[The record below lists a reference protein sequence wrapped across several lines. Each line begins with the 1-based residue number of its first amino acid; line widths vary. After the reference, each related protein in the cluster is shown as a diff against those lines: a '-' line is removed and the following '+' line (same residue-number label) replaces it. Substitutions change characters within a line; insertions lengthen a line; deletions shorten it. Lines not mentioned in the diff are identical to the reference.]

1 MSLPSKL
8 PKLLMLA
15 IASLQGLGVYLLYR
29 SFDEGL
35 WPSQSPMWFY
45 PMISLIL
52 LLPAG
57 FLLTVER
64 YRVRAALLR
73 VGAYGVVIGLL
84 GAYVGYQA
92 MPFGAVRV
100 DGLSATYAISLG
112 IASFVT
118 LIFVQRQVSDD
129 ASGYE
134 PLFIF
139 SWRNLVVGAL
149 SLAFLGGAILMY
161 LLWAALFNE
170 IGIGFFKELFRKVW
184 FVTLLGALSFGGGV
198 IVFRG
203 LTDVVDS
210 ISRLLSGIIKLLLPF
225 LLVMTAVFLVALPF
239 TGLEILW
246 ATNQGTMLLM
256 VLTFILLLCINAV
269 YQTGAAENPYP
280 LWLHHAITGA
290 LFTLPIFSALSFY
303 GLYARLDQYA
313 WTVVRY
319 WAVVIWL
326 ILCLFSFGYVLAV
339 IKCRAAWPTMMAS
352 VNSILGVFVIVVLL
366 LSNSPLLDF
375 RKLSLASQMHRL
387 TSGAVSPEDFDDQ
400 YLRNELA
407 RPGYLALQELTAQ
420 DPVLWARLKDGS
432 DPLGETSGAQPGNLE
447 AGDPSRLV
455 SPPRQKAGALV
466 LAPAD
471 LVLPTPVAVAIDA
484 LMAVRE
490 GASAYVLAVD
500 FDRDAHSEYA
510 VLMFGATG
518 AHQNGSYYFKEESG
532 AWVKRA
538 LRLSRSSGALDF
550 DQVQQAQALLEPAE
564 LNNLVLGPWV
574 FKPD

>member
-1 MSLPSKL
+1 MSLPSHL

-15 IASLQGLGVYLLYR
+15 TAGLQGLGVSLLYR

-45 PMISLIL
+45 PMISLVL
-52 LLPAG
+52 LLPTG
-57 FLLTVER
+57 FLLTVEQA
-64 YRVRAALLR
+64 RVRSALLR
-73 VGAYGVVIGLL
+73 VGAYGIIVGLL
-84 GAYVGYQA
+84 GAYIGYQA
-92 MPFGAVRV
+92 MPFGAVRI
-100 DGLSATYAISLG
+100 DGLSATYAITLG
-112 IASFVT
+112 IASFIT
-118 LIFVQRQVSDD
+118 LIFVQRQVTE
-129 ASGYE
+129 ALGYE
-134 PLFIF
+134 PLFLF
-139 SWRNLVVGAL
+139 SWRNLVVGGL
-149 SLAFLGGAILMY
+149 SLAFLGGVILMY

-184 FVTLLGALSFGGGV
+184 FVALLGALSFGGGV

-225 LLVMTAVFLVALPF
+225 LLVMTVAFLVALPF

-246 ATNQGTMLLM
+246 STNQGTLLLM
-256 VLTFILLLCINAV
+256 VLTFILLLCLNAV
-269 YQTGAAENPYP
+269 YQTGAGSSPYP
-280 LWLHHAITGA
+280 SWLHHAITGA
-290 LFTLPIFSALSFY
+290 LFTLPVFSALSFY

-319 WAVVIWL
+319 WAFVVWL
-326 ILCLFSFGYVLAV
+326 TLCLFSFGYVLAV
-339 IKCRAAWPTMMAS
+339 IKRRAAWPTMMAS

-366 LSNSPLLDF
+366 LSNSPVLDF

-400 YLRNELA
+400 YLRAELA

-432 DPLGETSGAQPGNLE
+432 DPLSETAGAQPGNLE
-447 AGDPSRLV
+447 ARDLSRSASL
-455 SPPRQKAGALV
+455 PRQKNGALV

-471 LVLPTPVAVAIDA
+471 LVLPTPVAVAINA
-484 LMAVRE
+484 LMAAE
-490 GASAYVLAVD
+490 ADTSAYVLAVD
-500 FDRDAHSEYA
+500 FDQDGQTEYA
-510 VLMFGATG
+510 ALLFGPAG
-518 AHQNGSYYFKEESG
+518 ARQDGSYYFKEARG
-532 AWVKRA
+532 VWLRKA
-538 LRLSRSSGALDF
+538 LRRSRSSGALEF
-550 DQVQQAQALLEPAE
+550 DQVQQTQAVLEPAR

>member
-1 MSLPSKL
+1 MSLPSYL
-8 PKLLMLA
+8 PKSLMLA
-15 IASLQGLGVYLLYR
+15 TAGLQGLGIYLLYR

-45 PMISLIL
+45 PMISLVL

-64 YRVRAALLR
+64 SRERATLVR
-73 VGAYGVVIGLL
+73 VGAYGIIVGLL

-92 MPFGAVRV
+92 MPFGAVRI
-100 DGLSATYAISLG
+100 DGLSVTYAITLG
-112 IASFVT
+112 IASFIT
-118 LIFVQRQVSDD
+118 LIFVQRQVTE
-129 ASGYE
+129 ALGYE
-134 PLFIF
+134 PLFLF
-139 SWRNLVVGAL
+139 SWRNLVVGGL
-149 SLAFLGGAILMY
+149 SLAFLGGVILMY

-184 FVTLLGALSFGGGV
+184 FVALLGALSFGSGV

-225 LLVMTAVFLVALPF
+225 LLVMTVAFLVALPF

-246 ATNQGTMLLM
+246 STNQGTLLLM
-256 VLTFILLLCINAV
+256 VLTFILLLCLNAV
-269 YQTGAAENPYP
+269 YQTGAGSSPYP
-280 LWLHHAITGA
+280 SWLHHAITGA
-290 LFTLPIFSALSFY
+290 LFTLPVFSALSFY

-319 WAVVIWL
+319 WAFVVWL
-326 ILCLFSFGYVLAV
+326 TLCLFSFGYVLAV
-339 IKCRAAWPTMMAS
+339 IKRRAAWPTMMAS

-366 LSNSPLLDF
+366 LSNSPVLDF

-387 TSGAVSPEDFDDQ
+387 TSGAVSPADFDDQ
-400 YLRNELA
+400 YLRAELA
-407 RPGYLALQELTAQ
+407 RPGYLALQELTEQ

-432 DPLGETSGAQPGNLE
+432 DPLSETAGAQPGNLE
-447 AGDPSRLV
+447 ARDLSRSASL
-455 SPPRQKAGALV
+455 PRQKNGALV

-471 LVLPTPVAVAIDA
+471 LVLPTPVAVAINA
-484 LMAVRE
+484 LMAAE
-490 GASAYVLAVD
+490 ADTSAYVLAVD
-500 FDRDAHSEYA
+500 FDQDGQTEYA
-510 VLMFGATG
+510 ALLFGPAG
-518 AHQNGSYYFKEESG
+518 ARQDGSYYFKEARG
-532 AWVKRA
+532 VWLRKA
-538 LRLSRSSGALDF
+538 LRRSRSSGVLEF
-550 DQVQQAQALLEPAE
+550 DQIQQTQAVLEPAR
-564 LNNLVLGPWV
+564 LSNLVLGPWV

>member
-1 MSLPSKL
+1 MSLPSHL

-15 IASLQGLGVYLLYR
+15 TAGLQGLGMYLLYR

-45 PMISLIL
+45 PMISLVL
-52 LLPAG
+52 LLPTG
-57 FLLTVER
+57 FLLTVEQA
-64 YRVRAALLR
+64 RVRSALLR
-73 VGAYGVVIGLL
+73 VGAYGIIVGLL
-84 GAYVGYQA
+84 GAYIGYQA
-92 MPFGAVRV
+92 MPFGEVRI
-100 DGLSATYAISLG
+100 DGLSATYAITLG
-112 IASFVT
+112 IASFIT
-118 LIFVQRQVSDD
+118 LIFVQRQVTE
-129 ASGYE
+129 ALGYE
-134 PLFIF
+134 PLFLF
-139 SWRNLVVGAL
+139 SWRNLVVGGL
-149 SLAFLGGAILMY
+149 SLAFLGGVILMY

-184 FVTLLGALSFGGGV
+184 FVALLGALSFGSGV

-225 LLVMTAVFLVALPF
+225 LLVMTVAFLVALPF

-246 ATNQGTMLLM
+246 STNQGTLLLM
-256 VLTFILLLCINAV
+256 VLTFILLLCLNAV
-269 YQTGAAENPYP
+269 YQTGAGSSPYP
-280 LWLHHAITGA
+280 SWLHHAITGA
-290 LFTLPIFSALSFY
+290 LFTLPVFSALSFY

-319 WAVVIWL
+319 WAFVVWL
-326 ILCLFSFGYVLAV
+326 TLCLFSFGYVLAV
-339 IKCRAAWPTMMAS
+339 IKRRAAWPTMMAS

-366 LSNSPLLDF
+366 LSNSPVLDF

-400 YLRNELA
+400 YLRAELA
-407 RPGYLALQELTAQ
+407 RPGYLALQELTEQ

-432 DPLGETSGAQPGNLE
+432 DPLSETAGAQPGNLE
-447 AGDPSRLV
+447 ARDLSRSASL
-455 SPPRQKAGALV
+455 PRQKNGALV

-484 LMAVRE
+484 LMAAE
-490 GASAYVLAVD
+490 ADTSAYVLAVD
-500 FDRDAHSEYA
+500 FDQDGQTEYA
-510 VLMFGATG
+510 ALLFGPAG
-518 AHQNGSYYFKEESG
+518 ARQDGSYYFKEARG
-532 AWVKRA
+532 VWLRKA
-538 LRLSRSSGALDF
+538 LRRSRSSGVLEF
-550 DQVQQAQALLEPAE
+550 DQIQQTQAVLEPAR
-564 LNNLVLGPWV
+564 LSNLVLGPWV

>member
-1 MSLPSKL
+1 MSLPSHL

-15 IASLQGLGVYLLYR
+15 TAGLQGLGMYLLYR

-45 PMISLIL
+45 PMISLVL
-52 LLPAG
+52 LLPTG

-64 YRVRAALLR
+64 SRERATLLR
-73 VGAYGVVIGLL
+73 VGAYGIIVGLL
-84 GAYVGYQA
+84 GAYIGYQA
-92 MPFGAVRV
+92 MPFGAVRI
-100 DGLSATYAISLG
+100 DGLSATYAITLG
-112 IASFVT
+112 IASFIT
-118 LIFVQRQVSDD
+118 LIFVQRQVTE
-129 ASGYE
+129 ALGYE
-134 PLFIF
+134 PLFLF

-149 SLAFLGGAILMY
+149 SLAFLGGVILMY

-184 FVTLLGALSFGGGV
+184 FVALLGALSFGSGV

-225 LLVMTAVFLVALPF
+225 LLVMTVAFLVALPF

-246 ATNQGTMLLM
+246 STNQGTLLLM
-256 VLTFILLLCINAV
+256 VLTFILLLCLNAV
-269 YQTGAAENPYP
+269 YQTGAGSSPYP
-280 LWLHHAITGA
+280 SWLHHAITGA
-290 LFTLPIFSALSFY
+290 LFTLPVFSALSFY

-319 WAVVIWL
+319 WAFVVWL
-326 ILCLFSFGYVLAV
+326 TLCLFSFGYVLAV
-339 IKCRAAWPTMMAS
+339 IKRRAAWPTMMAS

-366 LSNSPLLDF
+366 LSNSPVLDF

-400 YLRNELA
+400 YLRAELA

-432 DPLGETSGAQPGNLE
+432 DPLSETAGAQPGNLE
-447 AGDPSRLV
+447 ARDLSRSASL
-455 SPPRQKAGALV
+455 PRQKNGALV

-471 LVLPTPVAVAIDA
+471 LVLPTPVAVAINA
-484 LMAVRE
+484 LMAAE
-490 GASAYVLAVD
+490 ADTSAYVLAVD
-500 FDRDAHSEYA
+500 FDQDGQTEYA
-510 VLMFGATG
+510 ALLFGPAG
-518 AHQNGSYYFKEESG
+518 ARQDGSYYFKEARG
-532 AWVKRA
+532 VWLRKA
-538 LRLSRSSGALDF
+538 LRRSRSSGVLEF
-550 DQVQQAQALLEPAE
+550 DQIQQTQAVLEPAR
-564 LNNLVLGPWV
+564 LSNLVLGPWV

>member
-1 MSLPSKL
+1 MSLPSHL

-15 IASLQGLGVYLLYR
+15 TAGLQGLGMYLLYR

-45 PMISLIL
+45 PMISLVL
-52 LLPAG
+52 LLPTG

-64 YRVRAALLR
+64 SRERATLLR
-73 VGAYGVVIGLL
+73 VGAYGIIVGLL
-84 GAYVGYQA
+84 GAYIGYQA
-92 MPFGAVRV
+92 MPFGAVRI
-100 DGLSATYAISLG
+100 DGLSATYAITLG
-112 IASFVT
+112 IASFIT
-118 LIFVQRQVSDD
+118 LIFVQRQVTE
-129 ASGYE
+129 ALGYE
-134 PLFIF
+134 PLFLF

-149 SLAFLGGAILMY
+149 SLAFLGGVILMY

-170 IGIGFFKELFRKVW
+170 IGIGFFKELFREVW
-184 FVTLLGALSFGGGV
+184 FVALLGALSFGSGV

-225 LLVMTAVFLVALPF
+225 LLVMTVVFLVALPF

-246 ATNQGTMLLM
+246 STNQGTLLLM
-256 VLTFILLLCINAV
+256 VLTFILLLCLNAV
-269 YQTGAAENPYP
+269 YQTGAGSSPYP
-280 LWLHHAITGA
+280 SWLHHAITGA
-290 LFTLPIFSALSFY
+290 LFTLPVFSALSFY

-319 WAVVIWL
+319 WAFVVWL
-326 ILCLFSFGYVLAV
+326 TLCLFSFGYVLAV
-339 IKCRAAWPTMMAS
+339 IKRRAAWPTMMAS

-366 LSNSPLLDF
+366 LSNSPVLDF

-400 YLRNELA
+400 YLRAELA

-432 DPLGETSGAQPGNLE
+432 DPLGETAGAQPGNLE
-447 AGDPSRLV
+447 ARDLSRSASL
-455 SPPRQKAGALV
+455 PRQKNGALV

-471 LVLPTPVAVAIDA
+471 LVLPTPVAVAINA
-484 LMAVRE
+484 LMAAE
-490 GASAYVLAVD
+490 ADTSAYVLAVD
-500 FDRDAHSEYA
+500 FDQDGQTEYA
-510 VLMFGATG
+510 ALLFGPAG
-518 AHQNGSYYFKEESG
+518 ARQDGSYYFKEARG
-532 AWVKRA
+532 VWLRKA
-538 LRLSRSSGALDF
+538 LRRSRSSGVLEF
-550 DQVQQAQALLEPAE
+550 DQIQQTQAVLEPAR
-564 LNNLVLGPWV
+564 LSNLVLGPWV

>member
-1 MSLPSKL
+1 MSLPSHL

-15 IASLQGLGVYLLYR
+15 TAGLQGLGMYLLYR

-45 PMISLIL
+45 PMISLVL
-52 LLPAG
+52 LLPTG

-64 YRVRAALLR
+64 SRERATLVR
-73 VGAYGVVIGLL
+73 VGAYGMVIGLL
-84 GAYVGYQA
+84 GAYIGYQA
-92 MPFGAVRV
+92 MPFGEVRI
-100 DGLSATYAISLG
+100 DGLSVTYAITLG
-112 IASFVT
+112 IASFIT
-118 LIFVQRQVSDD
+118 LIFVQRQVAEALS
-129 ASGYE
+129 YE
-134 PLFIF
+134 PLFLF

-149 SLAFLGGAILMY
+149 SLAFLGGVILMY

-170 IGIGFFKELFRKVW
+170 IGIGFFKELFGEIW
-184 FVTLLGALSFGGGV
+184 FVALLGALSFGGGV

-225 LLVMTAVFLVALPF
+225 LLVMTVVFLVALPF

-246 ATNQGTMLLM
+246 STNQGTLLLM
-256 VLTFILLLCINAV
+256 VLTFILLLCLNAV
-269 YQTGAAENPYP
+269 YQTGAGSSPYP
-280 LWLHHAITGA
+280 SWLHHAITGA
-290 LFTLPIFSALSFY
+290 LFTLPVFSALSFY

-319 WAVVIWL
+319 WAFVVWL
-326 ILCLFSFGYVLAV
+326 TLCLFSFGYVLAAL
-339 IKCRAAWPTMMAS
+339 KRRAAWPTMMAS

-366 LSNSPLLDF
+366 LSNSPVLDF

-387 TSGAVSPEDFDDQ
+387 TSGAVSPGDFDDQ

-432 DPLGETSGAQPGNLE
+432 DPLSETSGAQPGNLE
-447 AGDPSRLV
+447 ARDPSRLA
-455 SPPRQKAGALV
+455 SLPRQKNGALV

-471 LVLPTPVAVAIDA
+471 LVLPTPVAVAINA
-484 LMAVRE
+484 LMA
-490 GASAYVLAVD
+490 AQADTSAYVLAVD
-500 FDRDAHSEYA
+500 FDQDGQTEYA
-510 VLMFGATG
+510 ALLFGPAG
-518 AHQNGSYYFKEESG
+518 ARQDGSYYFKEARG
-532 AWVKRA
+532 VWLRKA
-538 LRLSRSSGALDF
+538 LRRSRSSGVLEF
-550 DQVQQAQALLEPAE
+550 DQIQQTQAVLEPAR
-564 LNNLVLGPWV
+564 LSNLVLGPWV

>member
-1 MSLPSKL
+1 MSLPSYL
-8 PKLLMLA
+8 PKSLMLA
-15 IASLQGLGVYLLYR
+15 TAGLQGLGIYLLYR

-45 PMISLIL
+45 PMISLVL

-64 YRVRAALLR
+64 SRERATLVR
-73 VGAYGVVIGLL
+73 VGAYGIIVGLL
-84 GAYVGYQA
+84 GAYIGYQA
-92 MPFGAVRV
+92 MPFGAVRI
-100 DGLSATYAISLG
+100 DGLLATYAITLG
-112 IASFVT
+112 IASFIT
-118 LIFVQRQVSDD
+118 LIFVQRQVTE
-129 ASGYE
+129 ALGYE
-134 PLFIF
+134 PLFLF
-139 SWRNLVVGAL
+139 SWRNLVVGGL
-149 SLAFLGGAILMY
+149 SLAFLGGVILMY

-184 FVTLLGALSFGGGV
+184 FVALLGALSFGSGV

-225 LLVMTAVFLVALPF
+225 LLVMTVAFLVALPF

-246 ATNQGTMLLM
+246 STNQGTLLLM
-256 VLTFILLLCINAV
+256 VLTFILLLCLNAV
-269 YQTGAAENPYP
+269 YQTGAGSSPYP
-280 LWLHHAITGA
+280 SWLHHAITGA
-290 LFTLPIFSALSFY
+290 LFTLPVFSALSFY

-319 WAVVIWL
+319 WAFVVWL
-326 ILCLFSFGYVLAV
+326 TLCLFSFGYVLAV
-339 IKCRAAWPTMMAS
+339 IKRRAAWPTMMAS

-366 LSNSPLLDF
+366 LSNSPVLDF

-400 YLRNELA
+400 YLRAELA
-407 RPGYLALQELTAQ
+407 RPGYLALQELTEQ

-432 DPLGETSGAQPGNLE
+432 DPLSETAGAQPGNLE
-447 AGDPSRLV
+447 ARDLSRSASL
-455 SPPRQKAGALV
+455 PRQKNGALV

-484 LMAVRE
+484 LMAAE
-490 GASAYVLAVD
+490 ADTSAYVLAVD
-500 FDRDAHSEYA
+500 FDQDGQTEYA
-510 VLMFGATG
+510 ALLFGPAG
-518 AHQNGSYYFKEESG
+518 ARQDGSYYFKEARG
-532 AWVKRA
+532 VWLRKA
-538 LRLSRSSGALDF
+538 LRRSRSSGALEF
-550 DQVQQAQALLEPAE
+550 DQVQQTQAVLEPAR

>member
-1 MSLPSKL
+1 MSLPSHL

-15 IASLQGLGVYLLYR
+15 TAGLQGLGMYLLYR

-45 PMISLIL
+45 PMISLVL
-52 LLPAG
+52 LLPTG

-64 YRVRAALLR
+64 SRERATLVR
-73 VGAYGVVIGLL
+73 VGAYGMVIGLL

-92 MPFGAVRV
+92 MPFGAVRI
-100 DGLSATYAISLG
+100 DGLSVTYAITLG
-112 IASFVT
+112 IASFIT
-118 LIFVQRQVSDD
+118 LIFVQRQVTE
-129 ASGYE
+129 ALGYE
-134 PLFIF
+134 PLFLF

-149 SLAFLGGAILMY
+149 SLAFLGGVILMY

-170 IGIGFFKELFRKVW
+170 IGIGFFKELFGEIW
-184 FVTLLGALSFGGGV
+184 FVALLGALSFGSGV

-225 LLVMTAVFLVALPF
+225 LLVMTVVFLVALPF

-246 ATNQGTMLLM
+246 STNQGTLLLM
-256 VLTFILLLCINAV
+256 VLTFILLLCLNAV
-269 YQTGAAENPYP
+269 YQTGAASSPYP
-280 LWLHHAITGA
+280 SWLHHAITGA
-290 LFTLPIFSALSFY
+290 LFTLPVFSALSFY

-319 WAVVIWL
+319 WAFVVWL
-326 ILCLFSFGYVLAV
+326 TLCLFSFGYVLAV
-339 IKCRAAWPTMMAS
+339 IKRRAAWPTMMAS

-366 LSNSPLLDF
+366 LSNSPVLDF

-400 YLRNELA
+400 YLRAELA

-432 DPLGETSGAQPGNLE
+432 DPLSETAGAQPGNLE
-447 AGDPSRLV
+447 ARDLSRSASL
-455 SPPRQKAGALV
+455 PRQKNAALV

-471 LVLPTPVAVAIDA
+471 LVLPTPVAVAINA
-484 LMAVRE
+484 LMVAQ
-490 GASAYVLAVD
+490 ADTSAYVLAVD
-500 FDRDAHSEYA
+500 FDQDGQTEYA
-510 VLMFGATG
+510 ALLFGPAG
-518 AHQNGSYYFKEESG
+518 ARQDGSYYFKEARG
-532 AWVKRA
+532 VWLRKA
-538 LRLSRSSGALDF
+538 LRRSRSSGALEF
-550 DQVQQAQALLEPAE
+550 DQVQQTQAVLEPAR

>member
-1 MSLPSKL
+1 MSLPSHL

-15 IASLQGLGVYLLYR
+15 TAGLQGLGIYLLYR

-45 PMISLIL
+45 PMISLVL

-64 YRVRAALLR
+64 SRERATLVR
-73 VGAYGVVIGLL
+73 VGAYGIIVGLL
-84 GAYVGYQA
+84 GAYIGYQA
-92 MPFGAVRV
+92 MPFGAVRI
-100 DGLSATYAISLG
+100 DGLSATYAITLG
-112 IASFVT
+112 IASFIT
-118 LIFVQRQVSDD
+118 LIFVQRQVTE
-129 ASGYE
+129 ALGYE
-134 PLFIF
+134 PLFLF

-149 SLAFLGGAILMY
+149 SLAFLGGVILMY

-184 FVTLLGALSFGGGV
+184 FVALLGALSFGSGV

-225 LLVMTAVFLVALPF
+225 LLVMTVAFLVALPF

-246 ATNQGTMLLM
+246 STNQGTLLLM
-256 VLTFILLLCINAV
+256 VLTFILLLCLNAV
-269 YQTGAAENPYP
+269 YQTGAGSSPYP
-280 LWLHHAITGA
+280 SWLHHAITGA
-290 LFTLPIFSALSFY
+290 LFTLPVFSALSFY

-319 WAVVIWL
+319 WAFVVWL
-326 ILCLFSFGYVLAV
+326 TLCLFSFGYVLAV
-339 IKCRAAWPTMMAS
+339 IKRRAAWPTMMAS

-366 LSNSPLLDF
+366 LSNSPVLDF

-400 YLRNELA
+400 YLRAELA

-432 DPLGETSGAQPGNLE
+432 DPLSETAGAQPGNLE
-447 AGDPSRLV
+447 ARDLSRSASL
-455 SPPRQKAGALV
+455 PRQKNGALV

-471 LVLPTPVAVAIDA
+471 LVLPTPVAVAINA
-484 LMAVRE
+484 LMAAE
-490 GASAYVLAVD
+490 ADTSAYVLAVD
-500 FDRDAHSEYA
+500 FDQDGQTEYA
-510 VLMFGATG
+510 ALLFGPAG
-518 AHQNGSYYFKEESG
+518 ARQDGSYYFKEARG
-532 AWVKRA
+532 VWLRKA
-538 LRLSRSSGALDF
+538 LRRSRSSGVLEF
-550 DQVQQAQALLEPAE
+550 DQIQQTQAVLEPAR
-564 LNNLVLGPWV
+564 LSNLVLGPWV

>member
-1 MSLPSKL
+1 MLLPSHL

-15 IASLQGLGVYLLYR
+15 TAGLQGLGMYLLYR

-45 PMISLIL
+45 PMISLVL
-52 LLPAG
+52 LLPTG

-64 YRVRAALLR
+64 SRERATLLR
-73 VGAYGVVIGLL
+73 VGAYGIVVGLL
-84 GAYVGYQA
+84 SAYIGYQA
-92 MPFGAVRV
+92 MPFGAVRI
-100 DGLSATYAISLG
+100 DGLSATYAITLG
-112 IASFVT
+112 IASFIT
-118 LIFVQRQVSDD
+118 LIFVQRQVTE
-129 ASGYE
+129 ALGYE
-134 PLFIF
+134 PLFLF
-139 SWRNLVVGAL
+139 SWRNLVVGVL
-149 SLAFLGGAILMY
+149 SLAFLGGVILMY

-170 IGIGFFKELFRKVW
+170 IGIGFFKELFRTVW
-184 FVTLLGALSFGGGV
+184 FVALLGALSFGSGV

-225 LLVMTAVFLVALPF
+225 LLGMTVAFLVALPF

-246 ATNQGTMLLM
+246 STNQGTLLLM
-256 VLTFILLLCINAV
+256 VLTFILLLCLNAV
-269 YQTGAAENPYP
+269 YQTGAASSPYP

-290 LFTLPIFSALSFY
+290 LFTLPVFSALSFY

-319 WAVVIWL
+319 WAFVVWL
-326 ILCLFSFGYVLAV
+326 TLCLFSLGYVLAV
-339 IKCRAAWPTMMAS
+339 IKRRAAWPTMMAS

-366 LSNSPLLDF
+366 LSNSPVLDF

-400 YLRNELA
+400 YLRAELA

-432 DPLGETSGAQPGNLE
+432 DPLSETAGAQPGNLE
-447 AGDPSRLV
+447 ARDLSRSASL
-455 SPPRQKAGALV
+455 PRQKNAALV

-471 LVLPTPVAVAIDA
+471 LVLPTPVAVAINA
-484 LMAVRE
+484 LMVAQ
-490 GASAYVLAVD
+490 ADTSAYVLAVD
-500 FDRDAHSEYA
+500 FDQDGQTEYA
-510 VLMFGATG
+510 ALLFGPAG
-518 AHQNGSYYFKEESG
+518 ARQDGSYYFKEARG
-532 AWVKRA
+532 VWLRKA
-538 LRLSRSSGALDF
+538 LRRSRSSGALEF
-550 DQVQQAQALLEPAE
+550 DQVQQTQAVLEPAR

>member
-8 PKLLMLA
+8 PKLLMLVTA
-15 IASLQGLGVYLLYR
+15 GLQGLGVYLLYR

-45 PMISLIL
+45 PMISLVL
-52 LLPAG
+52 LLPTG

-73 VGAYGVVIGLL
+73 VGAYGIVVGLL
-84 GAYVGYQA
+84 GAYIGYQA
-92 MPFGAVRV
+92 MPFGVVRI

-112 IASFVT
+112 IASFIT

-149 SLAFLGGAILMY
+149 SLAFQGGAILMY

-170 IGIGFFKELFRKVW
+170 IGIGFFEELFRKVW
-184 FVTLLGALSFGGGV
+184 FVALLGALSFGGGV

-225 LLVMTAVFLVALPF
+225 LLVMTVVFLVALPF

-246 ATNQGTMLLM
+246 STNQGTLLLM
-256 VLTFILLLCINAV
+256 VLTFILLLCLNAV
-269 YQTGAAENPYP
+269 YQTGAASSPYP

-290 LFTLPIFSALSFY
+290 LFTLPVFSALSFY

-319 WAVVIWL
+319 WALVVWL
-326 ILCLFSFGYVLAV
+326 TLCLFSFGYVLAV
-339 IKCRAAWPTMMAS
+339 IKRRAAWPTMMAS

-366 LSNSPLLDF
+366 LSNSPALDF

-400 YLRNELA
+400 YLRDELA

-432 DPLGETSGAQPGNLE
+432 DPLSETSGAEPGNLE
-447 AGDPSRLV
+447 ARDASRLA
-455 SPPRQKAGALV
+455 SLPRQKNGALV

-471 LVLPTPVAVAIDA
+471 VVLPTSVAVAINA
-484 LMAVRE
+484 LMAAQAE
-490 GASAYVLAVD
+490 TSAYVLAVD
-500 FDRDAHSEYA
+500 FDQDGQTEYA
-510 VLMFGATG
+510 ALLFGPAG
-518 AHQNGSYYFKEESG
+518 ARQNGSYYFKEARG
-532 AWVKRA
+532 VWLRKT
-538 LRLSRSSGALDF
+538 LRLSRSSGALEF
-550 DQVQQAQALLEPAE
+550 DQVQQTQAVLEPAQ
-564 LNNLVLGPWV
+564 LSNLVLGSWV

>member
-1 MSLPSKL
+1 MSLPSHL

-15 IASLQGLGVYLLYR
+15 TAGLQGLGMYLLYR

-45 PMISLIL
+45 PMISLVL

-64 YRVRAALLR
+64 SRERATLVR
-73 VGAYGVVIGLL
+73 VGAYGIIVGLL
-84 GAYVGYQA
+84 GAYIGYQA
-92 MPFGAVRV
+92 MPFGAVRI
-100 DGLSATYAISLG
+100 DGLSATYAITLG
-112 IASFVT
+112 IASFIT
-118 LIFVQRQVSDD
+118 LIFVQRQVTE
-129 ASGYE
+129 ALGYE
-134 PLFIF
+134 PLFLF
-139 SWRNLVVGAL
+139 SWRNLVVGGL
-149 SLAFLGGAILMY
+149 SLAFLGGVILMY

-184 FVTLLGALSFGGGV
+184 FVALLGALSFGSGV

-225 LLVMTAVFLVALPF
+225 LLVMTVVFLVALPF

-246 ATNQGTMLLM
+246 STNQGTLLLM
-256 VLTFILLLCINAV
+256 VLTFILLLCLNAV
-269 YQTGAAENPYP
+269 YQTGAGSSPYP
-280 LWLHHAITGA
+280 SWLHHAITGA
-290 LFTLPIFSALSFY
+290 LFTLPVFSALSFY

-319 WAVVIWL
+319 WAFVVWL
-326 ILCLFSFGYVLAV
+326 TLCLFSFGYVLAV
-339 IKCRAAWPTMMAS
+339 IKRRAAWPTMMAS

-366 LSNSPLLDF
+366 LSNSPVLDF

-400 YLRNELA
+400 YLRAELA

-432 DPLGETSGAQPGNLE
+432 DPLSETAGAQPGNLE
-447 AGDPSRLV
+447 ARDLSRSASL
-455 SPPRQKAGALV
+455 PRQKNGALV

-471 LVLPTPVAVAIDA
+471 LVLPTPVAVAINA
-484 LMAVRE
+484 LMAAE
-490 GASAYVLAVD
+490 ADTSAYVLAVD
-500 FDRDAHSEYA
+500 FDQDGQTEYA
-510 VLMFGATG
+510 ALLFGPAG
-518 AHQNGSYYFKEESG
+518 ARQDGSYYFKEARG
-532 AWVKRA
+532 VWLRKA
-538 LRLSRSSGALDF
+538 LRRSRSSGVLEF
-550 DQVQQAQALLEPAE
+550 DQIQQTQAVLEPAR
-564 LNNLVLGPWV
+564 LSNLVLGPWV

>member
-1 MSLPSKL
+1 MSLPSHL

-15 IASLQGLGVYLLYR
+15 TAGLQGLGIYLLYR

-45 PMISLIL
+45 PMISLVL

-64 YRVRAALLR
+64 SRERATLVR
-73 VGAYGVVIGLL
+73 VGAYGIIVGLL
-84 GAYVGYQA
+84 GAYIGYQA
-92 MPFGAVRV
+92 MPFGAVRI
-100 DGLSATYAISLG
+100 DGLSATYAITLG
-112 IASFVT
+112 IASFIT
-118 LIFVQRQVSDD
+118 LIFVQRQVTE
-129 ASGYE
+129 ALGYE
-134 PLFIF
+134 PLFLF

-149 SLAFLGGAILMY
+149 SLAFLGGVILMY

-170 IGIGFFKELFRKVW
+170 IGIGFFKELFGEIW
-184 FVTLLGALSFGGGV
+184 FVALLGALSFGGGV

-225 LLVMTAVFLVALPF
+225 LLVMTVAFLVALPF

-246 ATNQGTMLLM
+246 STNQGTLLLM
-256 VLTFILLLCINAV
+256 VLTFILLLCLNAV
-269 YQTGAAENPYP
+269 YQTGAGSSPYP
-280 LWLHHAITGA
+280 SWLHHAITGA
-290 LFTLPIFSALSFY
+290 LFTLPVFSALSFY

-319 WAVVIWL
+319 WAFVVWL
-326 ILCLFSFGYVLAV
+326 TLCLFSFGYVLAV
-339 IKCRAAWPTMMAS
+339 IKRRAAWPTMMAS

-366 LSNSPLLDF
+366 LSNSPVLDF

-400 YLRNELA
+400 YLRAELA

-432 DPLGETSGAQPGNLE
+432 DPLGETAGAQPGNLE
-447 AGDPSRLV
+447 ARDLSRSASL
-455 SPPRQKAGALV
+455 PRQKNGALV

-471 LVLPTPVAVAIDA
+471 LVLPTPVAVAINA
-484 LMAVRE
+484 LMAAE
-490 GASAYVLAVD
+490 ADTSAYVLAVD
-500 FDRDAHSEYA
+500 FDQDGQTEYA
-510 VLMFGATG
+510 ALLFGPAG
-518 AHQNGSYYFKEESG
+518 ARQDGSYYFKEARG
-532 AWVKRA
+532 VWLRKA
-538 LRLSRSSGALDF
+538 LRRSRSSGVLEF
-550 DQVQQAQALLEPAE
+550 DQIQQTQAVLEPAR
-564 LNNLVLGPWV
+564 LSNLVLGPWV

>member
-1 MSLPSKL
+1 MSLPSYL
-8 PKLLMLA
+8 PKSLMLA
-15 IASLQGLGVYLLYR
+15 TAGLQGLGIYLLYR

-45 PMISLIL
+45 PMISLVL

-64 YRVRAALLR
+64 SRERATLVR
-73 VGAYGVVIGLL
+73 VGAYGIIVGLL
-84 GAYVGYQA
+84 GAYIGYQA
-92 MPFGAVRV
+92 MPFGAVRI
-100 DGLSATYAISLG
+100 DGLLATYAITLG
-112 IASFVT
+112 IASFIT
-118 LIFVQRQVSDD
+118 LIFVQRQVTE
-129 ASGYE
+129 ALGYE
-134 PLFIF
+134 PLFLF
-139 SWRNLVVGAL
+139 SWRNLVVGGL
-149 SLAFLGGAILMY
+149 SLAFLGGVILMY

-184 FVTLLGALSFGGGV
+184 FVALLGALSFGSGV

-225 LLVMTAVFLVALPF
+225 LLVMTVAFLVALPF

-246 ATNQGTMLLM
+246 STNQGTLLLM
-256 VLTFILLLCINAV
+256 VLTFILLLCLNAV
-269 YQTGAAENPYP
+269 YQTGAGSSPYP
-280 LWLHHAITGA
+280 SWLHHAITGA
-290 LFTLPIFSALSFY
+290 LFTLPVFSALSFY

-319 WAVVIWL
+319 WAFVVWL
-326 ILCLFSFGYVLAV
+326 TLCLFSFGYVLAV
-339 IKCRAAWPTMMAS
+339 IKRRAAWPTMMAS

-366 LSNSPLLDF
+366 LSNSPVLDF

-400 YLRNELA
+400 YLRAELA
-407 RPGYLALQELTAQ
+407 RPGYLALQELTEQ

-432 DPLGETSGAQPGNLE
+432 DPLSETAGAQPGNLE
-447 AGDPSRLV
+447 ARDLSRSASL
-455 SPPRQKAGALV
+455 PRQKNGALV

-471 LVLPTPVAVAIDA
+471 LVLPTPVAVAINA
-484 LMAVRE
+484 LMAAE
-490 GASAYVLAVD
+490 ADTSAYVLAVD
-500 FDRDAHSEYA
+500 FDQDGQTEYA
-510 VLMFGATG
+510 ALLFGPAG
-518 AHQNGSYYFKEESG
+518 ARQDGSYYFKEARG
-532 AWVKRA
+532 VWLRKA
-538 LRLSRSSGALDF
+538 LRRSRSSGVLEF
-550 DQVQQAQALLEPAE
+550 DQIQQTQAVLEPAR
-564 LNNLVLGPWV
+564 LSNLVLGPWV

>member
-1 MSLPSKL
+1 MSLPSHL

-15 IASLQGLGVYLLYR
+15 TAGLQGLGIYLLYR

-45 PMISLIL
+45 PMISLVL

-64 YRVRAALLR
+64 SRERATLVR
-73 VGAYGVVIGLL
+73 VGAYGIIVGLL
-84 GAYVGYQA
+84 GAYIGYQA
-92 MPFGAVRV
+92 MPFGAVRI
-100 DGLSATYAISLG
+100 DGLSATYAITLG
-112 IASFVT
+112 IASFIT
-118 LIFVQRQVSDD
+118 LIFVQRQVTE
-129 ASGYE
+129 ALGYE
-134 PLFIF
+134 PLFLF

-149 SLAFLGGAILMY
+149 SLAFLGGVILMY

-170 IGIGFFKELFRKVW
+170 IGIGFFKELFGEVW
-184 FVTLLGALSFGGGV
+184 FVALLGALSFGSGV

-225 LLVMTAVFLVALPF
+225 LLVMTVAFLVALPF

-246 ATNQGTMLLM
+246 STNQGTLLLM
-256 VLTFILLLCINAV
+256 VLTFILLLCLNAV
-269 YQTGAAENPYP
+269 YQTGAGSSPYP
-280 LWLHHAITGA
+280 SWLHHAITGA
-290 LFTLPIFSALSFY
+290 LFTLPVFSALSFY

-319 WAVVIWL
+319 WAFVVWL
-326 ILCLFSFGYVLAV
+326 TLCLFSFGYVLAV
-339 IKCRAAWPTMMAS
+339 IKRRAAWPTMMAS

-366 LSNSPLLDF
+366 LSNSPVLDF

-400 YLRNELA
+400 YLRAELA

-432 DPLGETSGAQPGNLE
+432 DPLSETAGAQPGNLE
-447 AGDPSRLV
+447 ARDLSRSASL
-455 SPPRQKAGALV
+455 PRQKNGALV

-471 LVLPTPVAVAIDA
+471 LVLPTPVAVAINA
-484 LMAVRE
+484 LMAAE
-490 GASAYVLAVD
+490 ADTSAYVLAVD
-500 FDRDAHSEYA
+500 FDQDGQTEYA
-510 VLMFGATG
+510 ALLFGPAG
-518 AHQNGSYYFKEESG
+518 ARQDGSYYFKEARG
-532 AWVKRA
+532 VWLRKA
-538 LRLSRSSGALDF
+538 LRRSRSSGVLEF
-550 DQVQQAQALLEPAE
+550 DQIQQTQAVLEPAR
-564 LNNLVLGPWV
+564 LSNLVLGPWV

>member
-1 MSLPSKL
+1 MSLPSHL

-15 IASLQGLGVYLLYR
+15 TAGLQGLGMYLLYR

-45 PMISLIL
+45 PMISLVL
-52 LLPAG
+52 LLPTG

-64 YRVRAALLR
+64 SRERATLVR
-73 VGAYGVVIGLL
+73 VGAYGMVIGLL

-92 MPFGAVRV
+92 MPFGAVRI
-100 DGLSATYAISLG
+100 DGLSVTYAITLG
-112 IASFVT
+112 IASFIT
-118 LIFVQRQVSDD
+118 LIFVQRQVTE
-129 ASGYE
+129 ALGYE
-134 PLFIF
+134 PLFLF

-149 SLAFLGGAILMY
+149 SLAFLGGVILMY

-170 IGIGFFKELFRKVW
+170 IGIGFFKELFGEIW
-184 FVTLLGALSFGGGV
+184 FVALLGALSFGSGV

-225 LLVMTAVFLVALPF
+225 LLVMTVAFLVALPF

-246 ATNQGTMLLM
+246 STNQGTLLLM
-256 VLTFILLLCINAV
+256 VLTFILLLCLNAV
-269 YQTGAAENPYP
+269 YQTGAGSSPYP
-280 LWLHHAITGA
+280 SWLHHAITGA
-290 LFTLPIFSALSFY
+290 LFTLPVFSALSFY

-319 WAVVIWL
+319 WAFVVWL
-326 ILCLFSFGYVLAV
+326 TLCLFSFGYVLAV
-339 IKCRAAWPTMMAS
+339 IKRRAAWPTMMAS

-366 LSNSPLLDF
+366 LSNSPVLDF

-400 YLRNELA
+400 YLRAELA

-432 DPLGETSGAQPGNLE
+432 DPLGETAGAQPGNLE
-447 AGDPSRLV
+447 ARDLSRSASL
-455 SPPRQKAGALV
+455 PRQKNGALV

-471 LVLPTPVAVAIDA
+471 LVLPTPVAVAINA
-484 LMAVRE
+484 LMAAE
-490 GASAYVLAVD
+490 ADTSAYVLAVD
-500 FDRDAHSEYA
+500 FDQDGQTEYA
-510 VLMFGATG
+510 ALLFGPAG
-518 AHQNGSYYFKEESG
+518 ARQDGSYYFKEARG
-532 AWVKRA
+532 VWLRKA
-538 LRLSRSSGALDF
+538 LRRSRSSGVLEF
-550 DQVQQAQALLEPAE
+550 DQIQQTQAVLEPAR
-564 LNNLVLGPWV
+564 LSNLVLGPWV

>member
-1 MSLPSKL
+1 MSLPSHL

-15 IASLQGLGVYLLYR
+15 TAGLQGLGMYLLYR

-45 PMISLIL
+45 PMISLVL
-52 LLPAG
+52 LLPTG

-64 YRVRAALLR
+64 SRERATLVR
-73 VGAYGVVIGLL
+73 VGAYGMVIGLL

-92 MPFGAVRV
+92 MPFGAVRI
-100 DGLSATYAISLG
+100 DGLSVTYAITLG
-112 IASFVT
+112 IASFIT
-118 LIFVQRQVSDD
+118 LIFVQRQVTE
-129 ASGYE
+129 ALGYE
-134 PLFIF
+134 PLFLF

-149 SLAFLGGAILMY
+149 SLAFLGGVILMY

-170 IGIGFFKELFRKVW
+170 IGIGFFKELFGEIW
-184 FVTLLGALSFGGGV
+184 FVALLGALSFGSGV

-225 LLVMTAVFLVALPF
+225 LLVMTVVFLVALPF

-246 ATNQGTMLLM
+246 STNQGTLLLM
-256 VLTFILLLCINAV
+256 VLTFILLLCLNAV
-269 YQTGAAENPYP
+269 YQTGAGSSPYP
-280 LWLHHAITGA
+280 SWLHHAITGA
-290 LFTLPIFSALSFY
+290 LFTLPVFSALSFY

-319 WAVVIWL
+319 WAFVVWL
-326 ILCLFSFGYVLAV
+326 TLCLFSFGYVLAV
-339 IKCRAAWPTMMAS
+339 IKRRAAWPTMMAS

-366 LSNSPLLDF
+366 LSNSPVLDF

-400 YLRNELA
+400 YLRAELA
-407 RPGYLALQELTAQ
+407 RPGYLALQELTEQ

-432 DPLGETSGAQPGNLE
+432 DPLSETAGAQPGNLE
-447 AGDPSRLV
+447 ARDLSRSASL
-455 SPPRQKAGALV
+455 PRQKNGALV

-471 LVLPTPVAVAIDA
+471 LVLPTPVAVAINA
-484 LMAVRE
+484 LMAAE
-490 GASAYVLAVD
+490 ADTSAYVLAVD
-500 FDRDAHSEYA
+500 FDQDGQTEYA
-510 VLMFGATG
+510 ALLFGPAG
-518 AHQNGSYYFKEESG
+518 ARQDGSYYFKEARG
-532 AWVKRA
+532 VWLRKA
-538 LRLSRSSGALDF
+538 LRRSRSSGVLEF
-550 DQVQQAQALLEPAE
+550 DQIQQTQAVLEPAR
-564 LNNLVLGPWV
+564 LSNLVLGPWV

>member
-1 MSLPSKL
+1 MSLPSHL

-15 IASLQGLGVYLLYR
+15 TAGLQGLGVSLLYR

-45 PMISLIL
+45 PMISLVL
-52 LLPAG
+52 LLPTG

-64 YRVRAALLR
+64 SRERATLVR
-73 VGAYGVVIGLL
+73 VGAYGIIVGLL
-84 GAYVGYQA
+84 GAYIGYQA
-92 MPFGAVRV
+92 MPFGAVRI
-100 DGLSATYAISLG
+100 DGLSVTYAITLG
-112 IASFVT
+112 IASFIT
-118 LIFVQRQVSDD
+118 LIFVQRQV
-129 ASGYE
+129 AEALGYE
-134 PLFIF
+134 PLFLF

-149 SLAFLGGAILMY
+149 SLAFLGGVILMY

-170 IGIGFFKELFRKVW
+170 IGIGFFKELFGEIW
-184 FVTLLGALSFGGGV
+184 FVALLGALSFGSGV

-225 LLVMTAVFLVALPF
+225 LLVMTVAFLVALPF

-246 ATNQGTMLLM
+246 STNQGTLLLM
-256 VLTFILLLCINAV
+256 VLTFILLLCLNAV
-269 YQTGAAENPYP
+269 YQTGAGSSPYP
-280 LWLHHAITGA
+280 SWLHHAITGA
-290 LFTLPIFSALSFY
+290 LFTLPVFSALSFY

-319 WAVVIWL
+319 WAFVVWL
-326 ILCLFSFGYVLAV
+326 TLCLFSFGYVLAV
-339 IKCRAAWPTMMAS
+339 IKRRAAWPTMMAS

-366 LSNSPLLDF
+366 LSNSPVLDF

-400 YLRNELA
+400 YLRAELA

-432 DPLGETSGAQPGNLE
+432 DPLGETAGAQPGNLE
-447 AGDPSRLV
+447 ARDLSRSASL
-455 SPPRQKAGALV
+455 PRQKNGALV

-471 LVLPTPVAVAIDA
+471 LVLPTPVAVAINA
-484 LMAVRE
+484 LMAAE
-490 GASAYVLAVD
+490 ADTSAYVLAVD
-500 FDRDAHSEYA
+500 FDQDGQTEYA
-510 VLMFGATG
+510 ALLFGPAG
-518 AHQNGSYYFKEESG
+518 ARQDGSYYFKEARG
-532 AWVKRA
+532 VWLRKA
-538 LRLSRSSGALDF
+538 LRRSRSSGVLEF
-550 DQVQQAQALLEPAE
+550 DQIQQTQAVLEPAR
-564 LNNLVLGPWV
+564 LSNLVLGPWV